1 MKKKDKYVHPYIPNS
16 SAETREKMLEEI
28 GIESI
33 DELYSDIPE
42 KLRFRGEM
50 NLPQPLEQEYLL
62 KKHVEKILSKN
73 KTCNENIS
81 FLGGGCW
88 QHYVPAVC
96 DVINQRSEFLTAY
109 AGEPY
114 EDHGRFQ
121 ALFEYASLMG
131 ELVEMDVVNVPTFD
145 WAQAASTSIRMAA
158 RITDRSEV
166 IVLNRISPNKMSVV
180 LNYCKPAIKVTEMT
194 YNDETGLIDLDELKE
209 KISSKTAAIYFEN
222 PSFFGCIENRGKEIS
237 DIAHKHG
244 ALSIV
249 GVDPISLGILNP
261 PSRYGADIVCGEL
274 QPLGIHMQYGGGL
287 AGFIATRDEKRFVM
301 EYPSRLFGITETSQ
315 KGEYGFGDVAY
326 ERTSFA
332 KREKGKEFVGTAAA
346 LWGITAGVYLSLLG
360 PKGMQEVGK
369 CILQKT
375 QYAMKKLS
383 QIKNVKVPSYD
394 TSHFKD
400 FTVDFRRTGKTIKEI
415 NKCLLERNIMGGKS
429 MAEDFFNLEEVALY
443 GVTEVH
449 TKEDIDKLADALNDI
464 LGN

>member
-1 MKKKDKYVHPYIPNS
+1 MGKEDKYVHPYIPNS
-16 SAETREKMLEEI
+16 SKEIRERMLEEI

-50 NLPQPLEQEYLL
+50 NLPQPLESEYLL
-62 KKHVEKILSKN
+62 KRHVERILSKN
-73 KTCNENIS
+73 KTCQEYLS

-88 QHYVPAVC
+88 QHHVPAVC

-158 RITDRSEV
+158 RITDRCEV
-166 IVLNRISPNKMSVV
+166 IVLNRISPSKLSVIS
-180 LNYCKPAIKVTEMT
+180 NYCKPAIQIEEMT
-194 YNDETGLIDLDELKE
+194 YNDETGLIDVNELKE

-222 PSFFGCIENRGKEIS
+222 PSFFGCIENNGLEVS
-237 DIAHKHG
+237 EIAHANG

-287 AGFIATRDEKRFVM
+287 AGFIATRDEERFVM
-301 EYPSRLFGITETSQ
+301 EYPSRLFGITETA
-315 KGEYGFGDVAY
+315 KEGEYGFGDVAY
-326 ERTSFA
+326 DRTSFA

-360 PKGMQEVGK
+360 PKGMQEIGK

-375 QYAMKKLS
+375 QYAMKKLT
-383 QIKNVKVPSYD
+383 QIKGVKIQSYK

-400 FTVDFRRTGKTIKEI
+400 FIVDFRSTGKTIKEI
-415 NKCLLERNIMGGKS
+415 NKCLLEKNIMGGKS
-429 MAEDFFNLEEVALY
+429 MAEDFYNLEEVALY
-443 GVTEVH
+443 SVTEIH
-449 TKEDIDKLADALNDI
+449 TKEDIDKLAFAINDI

>member
-180 LNYCKPAIKVTEMT
+180 RNYCKPAIKVTEMT

>member
-1 MKKKDKYVHPYIPNS
+1 MRKEKKYVHPYIPNS
-16 SAETREKMLEEI
+16 VNEIRNKMLEEI

-50 NLPQPLEQEYLL
+50 NLPAPLESEYLL
-62 KKHVEKILSKN
+62 KRHVEQILSKN
-73 KTCNENIS
+73 KTCREYIS

-88 QHYVPAVC
+88 QHHVPAVC

-121 ALFEYASLMG
+121 ALFEYASMMG

-145 WAQAASTSIRMAA
+145 WAQAASTSIRMAT
-158 RITDRSEV
+158 RITDRFEV
-166 IVLNRISPNKMSVV
+166 IVLNRISPSKLSVIR
-180 LNYCKPAIKVTEMT
+180 NYSKPAIEIKEMT

-209 KISSKTAAIYFEN
+209 KISLKTAAIYFEN
-222 PSFFGCIENRGKEIS
+222 PSFFGCIEDKCNEIS
-237 DIAHKHG
+237 NLAHEFG

-301 EYPSRLFGITETSQ
+301 EYPSRLFGITDTVKQ
-315 KGEYGFGDVAY
+315 GEYGFGDVAY

-332 KREKGKEFVGTAAA
+332 KREKGKEFVGTATA
-346 LWGITAGVYLSLLG
+346 LWGITAGVYLSLMG
-360 PKGMQEVGK
+360 PNGMQEIGK

-383 QIKNVKVPSYD
+383 QIKGIKIPLYD

-400 FTVDFRRTGKTIKEI
+400 FIVDFKSTGITIKEI
-415 NKCLLERNIMGGKS
+415 NRCLLERNIMGGKS
-429 MAEDFFNLEEVALY
+429 MAEDFYNLEEVALY
-443 GVTEVH
+443 SVTEIH
-449 TKEDIDKLADALNDI
+449 TKEDIDKLTYALNDI